1 MISKRIV
8 LKFSEKL
15 IGKSIICKLVKEYN
29 LDFNILKANV
39 TPDEEGL
46 LVIEFTGSEQN
57 FEKAVTYLK
66 KIGVKVQPLK
76 KDIIHNEEKCTH
88 CGACIVIC
96 HSRAL
101 VMDSKTRKVKFY
113 DKKCSACE
121 LCVKACPPRA
131 MEVHF

>member
-76 KDIIHNEEKCTH
+76 KDIIHN
-88 CGACIVIC
+88 
-96 HSRAL
+96 
-101 VMDSKTRKVKFY
+101 KTKLCDECKTQIFC
-113 DKKCSACE
+113 KKCIKCNE
-121 LCVKACPPRA
+121 RMIVFKKKKLCNECYQT
-131 MEVHF
+131 